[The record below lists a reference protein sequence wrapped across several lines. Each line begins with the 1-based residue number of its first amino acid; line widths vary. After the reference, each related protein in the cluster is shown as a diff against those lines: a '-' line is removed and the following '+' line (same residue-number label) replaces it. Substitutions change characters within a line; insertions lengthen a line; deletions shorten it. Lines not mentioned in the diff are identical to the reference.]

1 MSQVI
6 QTTKADFSENFLFLN
21 GHQLSLNDYP
31 HLRAIYNSDATESVY
46 MFSRQTAKSTTL
58 SNLMITNSV
67 MYNYFKSLYIA
78 PTVDQTKVF
87 SHDRINPVLEGSPLI
102 KEHYMNSSLV
112 QNVFMKQLLNGS
124 RMYLRYALL
133 NADRIR
139 GYSAD
144 MNIFDEVQDLREDV
158 IPVVQET
165 MSRSMFKWTLYAG
178 TPKRSKGTLANI
190 WDRSSKNEYI
200 LKCQS
205 CNHWNILGP
214 DNIGEHGVVCNKCGR
229 SMNVKQ
235 GGQWVSTYSLTQ
247 KPVVEGFRVCLL
259 HFDKAPWVSWE
270 KDVLGKQ
277 QKYSTA
283 KYYNEVLALEYDE
296 GTSPITEADLI
307 QSSRSEYVMT
317 GEPTQLDASYNDA
330 VMGIDYGPINSE
342 NSHTVITIMQK
353 RGDRYHVLYMK
364 KFLGKEA
371 DYAYIHKII
380 PELMDKWK
388 VRHLA
393 ADYGMGEAP
402 NSEIRSRIGYDKVIA
417 FQHLPTQKEKIRWN
431 PKMPAYT
438 LSRNQV
444 MNDFFQD
451 IKGGKFVFPR
461 WEDLEPFKD
470 DFLNVQM
477 EFDEEKNS
485 MKYISIGP
493 DDAVHSTLYCKVS
506 LDLMYGIAN
515 FS

>member
-1 MSQVI
+1 MSKI
-6 QTTKADFSENFLFLN
+6 IETTKADFAENFLFLN
-21 GHQLSLNDYP
+21 GHQLSLDDYP
-31 HLRAIYNSDATESVY
+31 HLRAIYNSEATESVF

-58 SNLMITNSV
+58 ANLMITNSV

-87 SHDRINPVLEGSPLI
+87 SHDRVNPVLEGSPLI
-102 KEHYMNSSLV
+102 KDHYMNSSLV

-133 NADRIR
+133 SADRIR

-144 MNIFDEVQDLREDV
+144 MNIFDEVQDLRDEI

-165 MSRSMFKWTLYAG
+165 MTRSMFKWSLYAG
-178 TPKRSKGTLANI
+178 TPKRSKGTLATI
-190 WDRSSKNEYI
+190 WDRSTRNEYI
-200 LKCQS
+200 IKCHA

-214 DNIGEHGVVCNKCGR
+214 DNIGDYGVVCSKCGR
-229 SMNVKQ
+229 SMNVRE

-247 KPVVEGFRVCLL
+247 TPKLEGFRVCLL
-259 HFDKAPWVSWE
+259 HFDKAPWVNWE
-270 KDVLGKQ
+270 KDVLGKRE
-277 QKYSTA
+277 KYSTA
-283 KYYNEVLALEYDE
+283 KFHNEVLALEYDE

-307 QSSRSEYVMT
+307 RNCRSDYIMT
-317 GEPTQLDASYNDA
+317 GYPNDLDVSYKSI
-330 VMGIDYGPINSE
+330 MGVDYGPINSE

-353 RGDRYHVLYMK
+353 RGDRYHVLYIK

-371 DYAYIHKII
+371 DYSHIHRII
-380 PELMDKWK
+380 PELMERWK
-388 VRHLA
+388 VIHLA

-402 NSEIRSRIGYDKVIA
+402 NSEIRNKLGYNRVIA

-444 MNDFFQD
+444 MNEFFQA
-451 IKGGKFVFPR
+451 IRNNKVVFPR
-461 WEDLEPFKD
+461 WDDFEPFKD

-477 EFDEEKNS
+477 DFDEEKNS
-485 MKYISIGP
+485 MKFTSIGP
-493 DDAVHSTLYCKVS
+493 DDATHSTLYAMVA
-506 LDLMYGIAN
+506 LDLLHGIAN

>member
-1 MSQVI
+1 MSQI
-6 QTTKADFSENFLFLN
+6 IETTKADFAENFLYLN
-21 GHQLSLNDYP
+21 GQQLSLDDYP
-31 HLRAIYNSDATESVY
+31 HLRAIYNSDASQSVY

-58 SNLMITNSV
+58 ANLMITNSV

-87 SHDRINPVLEGSPLI
+87 SHDRVNPVLEGSPLI

-144 MNIFDEVQDLREDV
+144 MNIFDEVQDLREDI

-165 MSRSMFKWTLYAG
+165 MSRSMFKWTLFAG

-190 WDRSSKNEYI
+190 WDRSTKNEYI
-200 LKCQS
+200 IKCGA

-214 DNIGEHGVVCNKCGR
+214 DNIGDKGVICNKCGR
-229 SMNVKQ
+229 PMDVKQ

-247 KPVVEGFRVCLL
+247 KPKLEGFRVCLL
-259 HFDKAPWVSWE
+259 HFDRAPWVKWE
-270 KDVLGKQ
+270 RDVIGKRET
-277 QKYSTA
+277 YSLA
-283 KYYNEVLALEYDE
+283 KFHNEVLALEYDE
-296 GTSPITEADLI
+296 GTSPITEADLVK
-307 QSSRSEYVMT
+307 SCRSEYIMT
-317 GEPTQLDASYNDA
+317 GEPNELDQSYKSI
-330 VMGIDYGPINSE
+330 MGVDYGPINSE

-371 DYAYIHKII
+371 DYAYIHQVI
-380 PELMDKWK
+380 PELMEKWK
-388 VRHLA
+388 VVHLA

-402 NSEIRSRIGYDKVIA
+402 NSEIRSRLGFNRVIA
-417 FQHLPTQKEKIRWN
+417 FQHLPTQKERIRWN

-444 MNDFFQD
+444 MNDFFKT
-451 IKGGKFVFPR
+451 IKDGNLVLPR
-461 WEDLEPFKD
+461 WEDFEPFKD

-477 EFDEEKNS
+477 EFDEDKNS

-493 DDAVHSTLYCKVS
+493 DDAVHSSLFCKVS
-506 LDLMYGIAN
+506 LDLMHGIAN

>member
-1 MSQVI
+1 MSQII
-6 QTTKADFSENFLFLN
+6 QTTKADFSENFLYLN

-31 HLRAIYNSDATESVY
+31 HLRDIYNLDSAQAVL

-58 SNLMITNSV
+58 ANLMITNSV
-67 MYNYFKSLYIA
+67 MYNFFKSLYIA

-102 KEHYMNSSLV
+102 KEHYMNSTLV

-133 NADRIR
+133 SADRIR

-144 MNIFDEVQDLREDV
+144 MNIFDEVQDLRADI

-165 MSRSMFKWTLYAG
+165 MSRSLYKWSLYAG
-178 TPKRSKGTLANI
+178 TPKRSKGTLATI

-200 LKCQS
+200 IKCQS
-205 CNHWNILGP
+205 CSNWNILGP

-229 SMNVKQ
+229 TLNVKQ

-247 KPVVEGFRVCLL
+247 KPKLEGFRVCLL
-259 HFDKAPWVSWE
+259 HFDKAPWVNWE
-270 KDVLGKQ
+270 RDVIGKQ
-277 QKYSTA
+277 ETYSTA
-283 KYYNEVLALEYDE
+283 KFHNEVLALEYDE
-296 GTSPITEADLI
+296 GTSPVTEADLI
-307 QSSRSEYVMT
+307 KCCRIDYDMT
-317 GEPTQLDASYNDA
+317 GSPTDLDSSYKS

-364 KFLGKEA
+364 KFIGKEA
-371 DYAYIHKII
+371 DYAYIHKIV
-380 PELMDKWK
+380 PELMEKWK
-388 VRHLA
+388 VVHLA

-402 NSEIRSRIGYDKVIA
+402 NSEIRSKLGYNRVIA

-444 MNDFFQD
+444 LNEFFQD
-451 IKGGKFVFPR
+451 IRNGNIVFPK
-461 WEDLEPFKD
+461 WADFEPFKD

-485 MKYISIGP
+485 MKYTSIGP
-493 DDAVHSTLYCKVS
+493 DDAVHSSLYCKVA
-506 LDLMYGIAN
+506 LDLMHGIAN

>member
-1 MSQVI
+1 MSQI
-6 QTTKADFSENFLFLN
+6 ITTTKADFSESFLYLN
-21 GHQLSLNDYP
+21 GSRLTLNDYP
-31 HLRAIYNSDATESVY
+31 HMRAIYNSSASESVY

-58 SNLMITNSV
+58 ANLMITNSI
-67 MYNYFKSLYIA
+67 MFNYFKSLYIA

-87 SHDRINPVLEGSPLI
+87 SHDRVNPVLEGSPLT

-165 MSRSMFKWTLYAG
+165 MSRSMFKWSLYAG

-200 LKCQS
+200 IKCQP
-205 CNHWNILGP
+205 CNNWNILGV
-214 DNIGEHGVVCNKCGR
+214 DNIGERGVVCNKCGR
-229 SMNVKQ
+229 PLDVKQ
-235 GGQWVSTYSLTQ
+235 GGQWVSSYSLTK
-247 KPVVEGFRVCLL
+247 KPNLEGFRVCLL
-259 HFDKAPWVSWE
+259 HFDRAPWVDWE
-270 KDVLGKQ
+270 KDVLGKRE
-277 QKYSTA
+277 KYTTA

-296 GTSPITEADLI
+296 GTSPITEADLMA
-307 QSSRSEYVMT
+307 SCRPEYIMT
-317 GEPTQLDASYNDA
+317 GEPTDLDKSYKSI
-330 VMGIDYGPINSE
+330 MGIDYGPINSE

-371 DYAYIHKII
+371 DYAYIHKVV
-380 PELMDKWK
+380 PDLMEKWK
-388 VRHLA
+388 VVHLA

-402 NSEIRSRIGYDKVIA
+402 NSEIRSRLGYDRVIA
-417 FQHLPTQKEKIRWN
+417 FQHLPTQKEKVRWN

-444 MNDFFQD
+444 MNEFFQS
-451 IKGGKFVFPR
+451 IKKKQVVLPR
-461 WEDLEPFKD
+461 WEDFEPFKD

-477 EFDEEKNS
+477 EYDEEKNN
-485 MKYISIGP
+485 MKYVSIGP
-493 DDAVHSTLYCKVS
+493 DDATHSTLFAQIS
-506 LDLMYGIAN
+506 LDLMHGLAN

>member
-1 MSQVI
+1 
-6 QTTKADFSENFLFLN
+6 
-21 GHQLSLNDYP
+21 
-31 HLRAIYNSDATESVY
+31 
-46 MFSRQTAKSTTL
+46 
-58 SNLMITNSV
+58 
-67 MYNYFKSLYIA
+67 
-78 PTVDQTKVF
+78 
-87 SHDRINPVLEGSPLI
+87 
-102 KEHYMNSSLV
+102 MNSSLV

-144 MNIFDEVQDLREDV
+144 MNIFDEVQDLREDI
-158 IPVVQET
+158 IPVIQET
-165 MSRSMFKWTLYAG
+165 MSRSMFKWSLYAG

-190 WDRSSKNEYI
+190 WDRSTKNEYI
-200 LKCQS
+200 LKCQA

-214 DNIGEHGVVCNKCGR
+214 DNIGDLGVICNKCGR
-229 SMNVKQ
+229 SLDVKQ
-235 GGQWVSTYSLTQ
+235 GGEWVSTYSLTK
-247 KPVVEGFRVCLL
+247 KPVLEGFRVCLL
-259 HFDKAPWVSWE
+259 HFDKAPWVNWT
-270 KDVLGKQ
+270 KDVLGKRE
-277 QKYSTA
+277 KYSTA
-283 KYYNEVLALEYDE
+283 KYHNEVLALEYDE
-296 GTSPITEADLI
+296 GTSPITEADLVKNC
-307 QSSRSEYVMT
+307 RPEYIMN
-317 GEPTQLDASYNDA
+317 GEPNKLDTSYKS

-353 RGDRYHVLYMK
+353 RGDRYHVLYLK

-371 DYAYIHKII
+371 DYAYIHRLI
-380 PELMDKWK
+380 PELMEKWK
-388 VRHLA
+388 VVHLA

-402 NSEIRSRIGYDKVIA
+402 NSEIRSKVGHQKVIA

-438 LSRNQV
+438 MNRNQV
-444 MNDFFQD
+444 MNELFQE
-451 IKGGKFVFPR
+451 IKNGNMVLPR
-461 WEDLEPFKD
+461 WEDFEPFRD

-493 DDAVHSTLYCKVS
+493 DDAVHSTLFCQVA
-506 LDLMYGIAN
+506 LDLMHGIAN